1 MSLSGRRPRFTVSL
15 AAAVVVLAAAF
26 APVASGAKGH
36 FLLIENQTP
45 VASVSDAIKANI
57 SVFRQTDPVTVP
69 DSIMKMTVPD
79 KKDGKT
85 MVGMN
90 GTLARPAYPDAEK
103 KARPVWL
110 IPAANDVVFA
120 FQTNPDGTGAG
131 GGGPV
136 NTPEFLDHGSLMWQ
150 PGRKGS
156 NYRTLITVVLPDSIT
171 TVRIKTKAPGKKGH
185 YRTYTA
191 HDNVVVA
198 KLKHA
203 DAVVVNGHKM
213 SLRIFPP
220 KRRR

>member
-1 MSLSGRRPRFTVSL
+1 MFLSGRRPRFTVSL
-15 AAAVVVLAAAF
+15 AAAVAVVAAAF

-36 FLLIENQTP
+36 YLRIEKQTP
-45 VASVSDAIKANI
+45 VASVSDVIKTNI

-69 DSIMKMTVPD
+69 DSILKMTVPD

-85 MVGMN
+85 MLGMN

-103 KARPVWL
+103 QEQPVWFV
-110 IPAANDVVFA
+110 PAANDVMFA

-131 GGGPV
+131 GGGSV
-136 NTPEFLDHGSLMWQ
+136 SSKDFLDHGSVMWQ
-150 PGRKGS
+150 PGREGS
-156 NYRTLITVVLPDSIT
+156 NHHTPITVVLPDSIT
-171 TVRIKTKAPGKKGH
+171 TVRIKTKAPGKKRH

-198 KLKHA
+198 NPKYA
-203 DAVVVNGHKM
+203 DAVVVNGHKV
-213 SLRIFPP
+213 SLRIFLP